1 MSLAQEL
8 TTRPAPA
15 LAPASAVRA
24 ASAPAA
30 TKVAAVE
37 PSVTGALGDALK
49 TASAC
54 AEMAA
59 EVGAVIEKTASEGTD
74 PQVAGLHKTLR
85 KSAHYL
91 GDLVD
96 LVGAQKRAHA
106 SLLGQYEE
114 QARMGEALKL
124 ASEMIRDGLVPV
136 PEDLEAYV
144 QKLASQNLTVVKAAA
159 EMAAN
164 NDFANLGN
172 PEPFNEKTASDIAA
186 PGDAGGSDVWER
198 GHGFLLNT

>member
-8 TTRPAPA
+8 STRPAPA
-15 LAPASAVRA
+15 LAPASAVRSV
-24 ASAPAA
+24 SAP
-30 TKVAAVE
+30 TVKVAAE
-37 PSVTGALGDALK
+37 ELPVTGALGDALK
-49 TASAC
+49 TAEAC
-54 AEMAA
+54 RTMAA

-114 QARMGEALKL
+114 QARMSEALKV

-136 PEDLEAYV
+136 PEDFEGYV
-144 QKLASQNLTVVKAAA
+144 RKLASQNLEVVKAAA
-159 EMAAN
+159 EMAASN
-164 NDFANLGN
+164 SFADLGD
-172 PEPFNEKTASDIAA
+172 PEPFSDKTASDASA
-186 PGDAGGSDVWER
+186 PGGVEGSDWEQN
-198 GHGFLLNT
+198 HGFLLT